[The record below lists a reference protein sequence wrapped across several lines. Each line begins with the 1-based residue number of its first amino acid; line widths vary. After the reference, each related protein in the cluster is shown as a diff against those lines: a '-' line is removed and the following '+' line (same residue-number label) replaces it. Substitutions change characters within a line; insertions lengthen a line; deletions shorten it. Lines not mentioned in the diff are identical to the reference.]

1 MWLRSNLLAR
11 LMNSSPNS
19 ERTRLAREL
28 HDGLA
33 QELAAF
39 GYRLDQVIGDENLGN
54 SNRTT
59 LRELRLSL
67 TALINQVRDEIYELR
82 SDKSKD
88 FNQQLFEQIDTLLS
102 GSEITLEIDGKITVK
117 PEIKFELLRATK
129 ELVLNAKRH
138 ANCSVI
144 SIQLAD
150 DLITIKDN
158 GEGGVTPKSNSFG
171 IEGVKE
177 RLNLIGFKMQ
187 IISNT
192 SGTTISISI

>member
-1 MWLRSNLLAR
+1 MWYRSNLLAR

-54 SNRTT
+54 SNRAT

-67 TALINQVRDEIYELR
+67 TSVINQVRDEIYELR
-82 SDKSKD
+82 SNKSKE
-88 FNQQLFEQIDTLLS
+88 FAQQLTEQIDTLLAS
-102 GSEITLEIDGKITVK
+102 SEIAFEIDGQINVK
-117 PEIKFELLRATK
+117 AENKFELLRAIK

-138 ANCSVI
+138 SNCSII
-144 SIQLAD
+144 SIQLTNT
-150 DLITIKDN
+150 LITIKDN
-158 GEGGVTPKSNSFG
+158 GQGGVTKKNNSYG
-171 IEGVKE
+171 IDGVKE
-177 RLNLIGFKMQ
+177 RLNLIGLSMQ
-187 IISNT
+187 IDSNS
-192 SGTTISISI
+192 SGTTITIAI

>member
-1 MWLRSNLLAR
+1 
-11 LMNSSPNS
+11 MNSSPNS

-67 TALINQVRDEIYELR
+67 SSVINQVRDEIYELR
-82 SDKSKD
+82 SNKSKE
-88 FNQQLFEQIDTLLS
+88 FNQQLTEQVEALLAS
-102 GSEITLEIDGKITVK
+102 SEISVEIDGQISIK
-117 PEIKFELLRATK
+117 PEHKFELLRAIK

-138 ANCSVI
+138 SNCK
-144 SIQLAD
+144 
-150 DLITIKDN
+150 TIKISLLPSEITVGDD
-158 GEGGVTPKSNSFG
+158 GVGGVLDKENSFG
-171 IEGVKE
+171 LTGVSE
-177 RLNLIGFKMQ
+177 RLLLIGAKMK
-187 IISNT
+187 ITSSSAGTLIGISF
-192 SGTTISISI
+192 

>member
-1 MWLRSNLLAR
+1 MWYRSSLLAR

-67 TALINQVRDEIYELR
+67 SSIINQVRDEIYELR
-82 SDKSKD
+82 SNKSKEFD
-88 FNQQLFEQIDTLLS
+88 QQLTEQIEALLADS
-102 GSEITLEIDGKITVK
+102 QIKLEITGQISIK
-117 PEIKFELLRATK
+117 PEDKFELLRAIK

-138 ANCSVI
+138 ASCSLI
-144 SIQLAD
+144 SIQLTNNM
-150 DLITIKDN
+150 IVIKDN
-158 GEGGVTPKSNSFG
+158 GQGGVTRKNNSYG
-171 IEGVKE
+171 IDGVKE
-177 RLNLIGFKMQ
+177 RLNLIGLTMQ
-187 IISNT
+187 IDSNS
-192 SGTTISISI
+192 SGTIITISI